1 MKTTS
6 CFDVYELVFLQ
17 LSHCLQLVLT
27 TNCMQKQQI
36 PLMCICSN
44 EFYYLMFYSE
54 IYKCSLE
61 HESDGQME
69 MVYVGKVSTEG
80 GGSNHCQ
87 GLTQCK

>member
-44 EFYYLMFYSE
+44 EFYYLIF
-54 IYKCSLE
+54 
-61 HESDGQME
+61 
-69 MVYVGKVSTEG
+69 KVKYTNAPLNMKVTDKWKWFMWVKYQLG
-80 GGSNHCQ
+80 GGGVNIV
-87 GLTQCK
+87 KD